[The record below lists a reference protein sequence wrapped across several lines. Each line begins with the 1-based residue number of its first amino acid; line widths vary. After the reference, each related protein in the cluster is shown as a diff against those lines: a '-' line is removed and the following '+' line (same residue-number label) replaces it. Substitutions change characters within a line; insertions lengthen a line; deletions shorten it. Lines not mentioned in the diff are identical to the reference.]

1 MVKSWLDPRTQA
13 KIEIIGSGAD
23 VPKRLLEYISPENL
37 PVKYGGTGPEP
48 NFHRDNTEFLWIG
61 RNSAVKKTVTIAPG
75 KKLIV
80 DTYVTD
86 GDVSLEICSAPST
99 APLTVFDPLVHAASK
114 SALHET
120 VGLGDIP
127 KIVSSGHLQVV
138 EKKEIKGH
146 ENKRPIRTLL
156 EFTNTESGNK
166 TFTIFWGNASRWS
179 TRPLTYVLTIHDA

>member
-1 MVKSWLDPRTQA
+1 MVKGWLDPRTQA

-23 VPKRLLEYISPENL
+23 VSKRLLEYINPENL
-37 PVKYGGTGPEP
+37 PVKYGGTAAEP

-61 RNSAVKKTVTIAPG
+61 RHSAIKKTVTIGPG
-75 KKLIV
+75 KKLTV

-86 GDVSLEICSAPST
+86 GDVSLEVFST
-99 APLTVFDPLVHAASK
+99 ISSSPVTVFDSVVHATNK
-114 SALHET
+114 HALHES

-127 KIVSSGHLQVV
+127 KIVSTAHLQVV

-146 ENKRPIRTLL
+146 ENKLPVRTVM
-156 EFTNTESGNK
+156 EFINSETGNK

-179 TRPLTYVLTIHDA
+179 TRPLTYVLTVHDA